1 MSALSR
7 RTVLRAGAQSA
18 FALALAPSM
27 LRRAGAASGTPGLV
41 AESPFAGI
49 MEIGDGLFAV
59 ISTPL
64 DAEGRFTHPQSLCNG
79 GLIVGDD
86 RVLSVDAYY
95 TPEGAAWVDEQA
107 QRLFGRRVTD
117 VICTHLH
124 LDHTGG
130 LAGFQNGA
138 EGPEIYMTATTWALM
153 VEQYS
158 RGRPVEG
165 TPFTAPPAR
174 LVGPTRMIEDE
185 STPVSIDLGGR
196 SVTVLPLAGHTP
208 SDLAILVDDAPVT
221 YGGDLAWWGLFPNY
235 MDAVPSALGPSVE
248 RLMAD
253 GSRLMVPGHGS
264 LITTDRMAPYVE
276 LIDSVE
282 AAAVDARERGITAAA
297 AAAAYALP
305 AAVADWK
312 FFNPR
317 YPETAIAAW
326 FREWDR
332 EVVAGGARARS
343 DAASPGVGLPPSA
356 VRLST

>member
-1 MSALSR
+1 MHESTKEAAMSALSR
-7 RTVLRAGAQSA
+7 RTILRAGVGS
-18 FALALAPSM
+18 ALALAVAP
-27 LRRAGAASGTPGLV
+27 LLAPRARATSALPGLV

-64 DAEGRFTHPQSLCNG
+64 DGDGRFAHPQSLCNG

-86 RVLSVDAYY
+86 RILAVDAYY

-107 QRLFGRRVTD
+107 MRLFGRRVSD

-153 VEQYS
+153 VRQYS
-158 RGRPVEG
+158 VGRPVEG

-174 LVGPTRMIEDE
+174 LVGPTRVIENE
-185 STPVSIDLGGR
+185 TAPVSLDLGGR

-253 GSRLMVPGHGS
+253 GPRLMVPGHGS

-282 AAAVDARERGITAAA
+282 AAAVAAREGGLTAAEA
-297 AAAAYALP
+297 ASDYRPP
-305 AAVADWK
+305 AATADWK
-312 FFNPR
+312 FFDPR

-332 EVVAGGARARS
+332 EAVASAGRG
-343 DAASPGVGLPPSA
+343 DDTAASV
-356 VRLST
+356 